1 MGVFDEGDVVVGV
14 YICVGACQP
23 VALHVNLLCVFV
35 VFSVLVELLLIFN
48 EYFSEIAHI
57 L

>member
-1 MGVFDEGDVVVGV
+1 MGVFDEGNVVVGV
-14 YICVGACQP
+14 YICVCACQP
-23 VALHVNLLCVFV
+23 VALHVDLLCVFV